1 MPEDLKDD
9 LSNYDENRYKKPS
22 VTVDIA
28 ICTIIGGILK
38 VLLIKRK
45 YPPYRDCWAI
55 PGGFLEVDKKETL
68 EETAMREL
76 REETNLHDIYL
87 EQLKTYGD
95 PERDPRT
102 RVITVAY
109 FALIPW
115 EAFQEQKITA
125 DSDAKEAQWF
135 SFRELPE
142 LAFDHKEI
150 LSDLLSRLRGKI
162 LYSPIA
168 FALVPERFTWSRL
181 QSVYESVL
189 GKKMITANF
198 RRKIMASY
206 KIRQITKGPKKERKT
221 RLGRPP
227 ILLKFD
233 GIRQF

>member
-9 LSNYDENRYKKPS
+9 LSNYDESKYKKPS

-28 ICTIIGGILK
+28 ICTIIDNELK

-55 PGGFLEVDKKETL
+55 PGGFLEVDKKENL

-76 REETNLHDIYL
+76 QEETNLKDIYL

-95 PERDPRT
+95 PDRDPRT
-102 RVITVAY
+102 RVITVSY

-115 EAFQEQKITA
+115 EAFQEQSIAA
-125 DSDAKEAQWF
+125 DSDAKEIQWF
-135 SFRELPE
+135 SFKRLPE

-150 LSDLLSRLRGKI
+150 LSDLLNRLRGKI

-168 FALVPERFTWSRL
+168 FALVPERFTWGRL

-189 GKKMITANF
+189 GKKMIPANF
-198 RRKIMASY
+198 RRKIMSSY
-206 KIRQITKGPKKERKT
+206 KIRQIKRGPKKDRKT
-221 RLGRPP
+221 KLGRPP

-233 GIRQF
+233 GVRQF